1 MRWIVTGSEGQ
12 LGQCLV
18 RQLEADPAVAEVVA
32 CSREQA
38 DLSNDMAL
46 AVRCHAW
53 GLRSGDVVANA
64 AAHTGV
70 DACETE
76 VEKATAVNATGPEVL
91 ARACN
96 ESGAQFV
103 HVSTDYVFD
112 GKAEEPYPE
121 SHPPAPTTVYGRT
134 KLEGE
139 ARVLAACP
147 GSLIVRTSWVFGP
160 GRNFVGAILRQ
171 AHLRRTGEVEGPL
184 SVVDDQR
191 GCPTYADDLAEGLRS
206 LQRLGARG
214 VFHLSNAEPT
224 TWWGFARAIL
234 EETGHGD
241 LEIEKGSTAALDLPA
256 PRPAY
261 SVLDCSR
268 AASLGV
274 SLRPWRQALAQYLR
288 SEDSPVT
295 GVGSA

>member
-1 MRWIVTGSEGQ
+1 MRWIVTGSGGQ
-12 LGQCLV
+12 LGRCLV
-18 RQLEADPAVAEVVA
+18 RQLRADPDVAEVVA
-32 CSREQA
+32 CSHAEA
-38 DLSNDMAL
+38 DLAEPAGL
-46 AVRCHAW
+46 AARCQAW
-53 GLRSGDVVANA
+53 KLGPGDVVANA

-70 DACETE
+70 DACEAE
-76 VEKATAVNATGPEVL
+76 VEAAMAVNAAGPAVL
-91 ARACN
+91 AHACN
-96 ESGAQFV
+96 ESGAHFV

-112 GKAEEPYPE
+112 GKGDEPYRE

-139 ARVLAACP
+139 ARVLAAC
-147 GSLIVRTSWVFGP
+147 SEALIIRTSWVFGP

-171 AHLRRTGEVEGPL
+171 AQLRRTGEVAGPL

-191 GCPTYADDLAEGLRS
+191 GCPTYAADLAEGLRA
-206 LQRLGARG
+206 LQRAGAKG
-214 VFHLSNAEPT
+214 VLHLSNAEPT

-234 EETGHGD
+234 DETGYGD
-241 LEIEKGSTAALDLPA
+241 LEVERGSTAALDLPA

-268 AASLGV
+268 AAARGV
-274 SLRPWRQALAQYLR
+274 SLRPWREALSEYLQ

-295 GVGSA
+295 GAGSA